1 MPGVCDD
8 SDLLYCGSQ
17 IVRIKLTACETDTGE
32 WKGRRVKKMYS
43 SNFKSMSHKKEQLE
57 VLLIIVFD
65 PGGGEVGNHAVF
77 YSGRSS
83 TVACSL
89 C

>member
-1 MPGVCDD
+1 M
-8 SDLLYCGSQ
+8 
-17 IVRIKLTACETDTGE
+17 RIKLTACETDTGE

-65 PGGGEVGNHAVF
+65 PGGGKWGTTQCFIQVEVAQWLVPCAEGQLQ
-77 YSGRSS
+77 SS
-83 TVACSL
+83 FPSKS
-89 C
+89 